1 MEETKAME
9 ETLGKRVAAHRRRLG
24 LTQDRLAELL
34 GVTAQAVS
42 KWENDQSCPD
52 IAMLPKLA
60 DIFGCTTDELLG
72 IGRTPVHDGELV
84 PQPKP
89 EDNEP
94 GKDDKVRAVFNGEI
108 ELEKKL
114 GRKDSILMAV
124 WVLLTGSLLLL
135 HNPHTDLWG
144 LLWRTGLLIF
154 GIGGLWPRF
163 SFFRLACA
171 LFGGY
176 ALMNY
181 LVIFPEIFNRDMG
194 WMLPAFL
201 LLFGLHLLIDAF
213 HKPGKRSVG
222 HIAVNSNATQR
233 NRCDIEGEAFDCFTS
248 FGEHNHRIDLPR
260 LSRGK
265 AAVCFGSLTVD
276 LGGCQEIAES
286 CRLDLDCSFGNLE
299 LILPRRI
306 RAVPDAGTTFGNV
319 EFIGAPAPDAA
330 DTITV
335 KCDASFGQITLRYV

>member
-1 MEETKAME
+1 ME
-9 ETLGKRVAAHRRRLG
+9 ETLGKRIAAHRRDLG

-52 IAMLPKLA
+52 ISMLPRLA
-60 DIFGCTTDELLG
+60 EIFSCTTDALLG
-72 IGRTPVHDGELV
+72 IEKEPEPVHEGELV
-84 PQPKP
+84 TQP
-89 EDNEP
+89 ESASSHE
-94 GKDDKVRAVFNGEI
+94 GDDIRAVFNGEI
-108 ELEKKL
+108 QLDRKM
-114 GRKDSILMAV
+114 GRKTGILLAV
-124 WVLLTGSLLLL
+124 WVLLTGCLLFLP
-135 HNPHTDLWG
+135 NADFWG
-144 LLWRTGLLIF
+144 VCWRAGILVLGL
-154 GIGGLWPRF
+154 GGLWPHF

-176 ALMNY
+176 LLMNHLCIY
-181 LVIFPEIFNRDMG
+181 PEIFNRDLD

-213 HKPGKRSVG
+213 RKPGKRSVG

-265 AAVCFGSLTVD
+265 AAVSFGSLTVD

-319 EFIGAPAPDAA
+319 EFIGAPAPDAP

-335 KCDASFGQITLRYV
+335 KCDASFGEITLRYV